1 MSWYDFGMVQGPIED
16 KTQRFTH
23 APLMKEWLPL
33 YERTTARLFED
44 IQSGG
49 MRAGDRLPSER
60 LLGDRYEVS
69 RVTLRAALAQ
79 LRSRGI
85 VDSTPSRG
93 WFVKEFEQPPDKEP
107 VVQVTSFTDLALAQG
122 LVSTTRVM
130 STAVRPCT
138 IEEAETL
145 RMAPGGDLFEL
156 HRIRYLEGLAI
167 AIEHNRVPLA
177 ICPNLV
183 NIDFEFESLYATLGR
198 CNPPQIP
205 SVADYSVEARQAT
218 EEEKQLLDIL
228 EPVPLLIATQL
239 SFTQLGRPIELT
251 KACYRGD
258 RYRFRASISN
268 SPGG

>member
-1 MSWYDFGMVQGPIED
+1 MLWYVIGMVQVPTEE
-16 KTQRFTH
+16 KTHQFTR
-23 APLMKEWLPL
+23 APLMKDWLPL

-44 IQSGG
+44 IQSEG
-49 MRAGDRLPSER
+49 MRPGDRLPSER

-93 WFVKEFEQPPDKEP
+93 WFVKEFEQQPDRKP
-107 VVQVTSFTDLALAQG
+107 IVQVTSFTDLALAAG

-138 IEEAETL
+138 LEEAEIL
-145 RMAPGGDLFEL
+145 RMAPGGNLFEL
-156 HRIRYLEGLAI
+156 HRIRFLDGLAI

-183 NIDFEFESLYATLGR
+183 NVNFEHESLYATLGM
-198 CNPPQIP
+198 CTPPQIP
-205 SVADYSVEARQAT
+205 SVADYSVEARQANA
-218 EEEKQLLDIL
+218 EEEQLLNIL

-251 KACYRGD
+251 KASYRGD
-258 RYRFRASISN
+258 RYRFRASISK